1 MGETA
6 SRFRDAGSERIVAWV
21 TAGAII
27 GVIEVVLASSFA
39 ALIVGGAIPGH
50 LADGVGLFLAAG
62 TLVLA
67 TIAWASGGRGVV
79 GSLQDGPAAVL
90 AVVSASAAAA
100 AVGSG
105 ATRFLTVV
113 GVVVVSTLLTGAV
126 LLVLGALRLGNVV
139 RFAPYP
145 VVGGFLAGTGWLLV
159 KGGIAVASHVS
170 PTMATLDDL
179 FTLQALARWGPAL
192 LFAVVLLA
200 VTRVVRRPFV
210 IPAGLGVALVLFAIG
225 MLVTRSSIGDAESG
239 GWLLGPFP
247 ASRLWAW
254 WPGRA
259 VTGADW
265 GAIVRQVSGIATAVF
280 VCAVA
285 TLLNVSG
292 IELMLRRDLDSGEE
306 LRAAGLA
313 NIAAGVAG
321 GTPGF
326 HALSLTSLAYRL
338 EAAARPSGLVA
349 AGVVLAT
356 LLFGARLV
364 SLMPRMLLGGVIVFL
379 GLGFLLE
386 WVVDARRTLPPLEY
400 AIVLVILATIVAWGL
415 LPGVAVGL
423 VLAVVLFVVTYSRT
437 DLVHDIRS
445 GAAYRSRI
453 DRPPAEGD
461 ALASL
466 GERIRILRLRGFV
479 FFGTANA
486 LLERIRALAEDSEA
500 RVRFVV
506 LDFRGVSG
514 ADSSAVLAF
523 HKVAQLAE
531 SHGFEVVFTAVPDRV
546 RRQLEHGGIDGDV
559 PGVRFEPDLDHG
571 LQWCED
577 ALLGTATVVDVREV
591 DPSAT
596 GMPLELAD
604 RLEPFMERLDVPA
617 GSVLLHQDEPP
628 QDVFVLVSGRLRV
641 EMRTRDGERVR
652 LRTMR
657 PGVVVGEVA
666 LYTGTSRTADVIS
679 ETTCVVLRLRR
690 STLTRLRTD
699 DPLLAAD
706 VHRWFA
712 TMLAQRL
719 AETLRMVDSLVD

>member
-1 MGETA
+1 MRATA
-6 SRFRDAGSERIVAWV
+6 IRSGGARSQNAVAWL

-39 ALIVGGAIPGH
+39 ALIVGSAIPGH
-50 LADGVGLFLAAG
+50 LGDGVGVFLATG

-67 TIAWASGGRGVV
+67 IIAWLSGGRGIV

-100 AVGSG
+100 ATGSG
-105 ATRFLTVV
+105 ANRFLTVM
-113 GVVVVSTLLTGAV
+113 GVLTVSTVLTGAV
-126 LLVLGALRLGNVV
+126 LLVVGALRLGNVV

-159 KGGIAVASHVS
+159 KGGIGVASRVS

-179 FTLQALARWGPAL
+179 FAPETLARWGPAL
-192 LFAVVLLA
+192 LFAVALLA
-200 VTRVVRRPFV
+200 VTRVVRRPSV
-210 IPAGLGVALVLFAIG
+210 IPASLGVALVLFAFG
-225 MLVTRSSIGDAESG
+225 MVLTRSSIGDAEAG

-247 ASRLWAW
+247 TARLWTW
-254 WPGRA
+254 WPGRV

-265 GAIVRQVSGIATAVF
+265 GAIVRQVGGIATAVF
-280 VCAVA
+280 VCAMA

-313 NIAAGVAG
+313 NVAAGVAG

-338 EAAARPSGLVA
+338 DASARHSGLVA

-386 WVVDARRTLPPLEY
+386 WVVDARRTLPTLEY
-400 AIVLVILATIVAWGL
+400 AIVLVILATIIAWGL

-423 VLAVVLFVVTYSRT
+423 VLAAVLFVVTYSRT
-437 DLVHDIRS
+437 DLVHDERT
-445 GAAYRSRI
+445 GAAYRSHV
-453 DRPPAEGD
+453 DRSPAERD

-466 GERIRILRLRGFV
+466 GERIRVFRLRGFM

-486 LLERIRALAEDSEA
+486 LLDRIRACTEDGDA

-514 ADSSAVLAF
+514 ADSSAVLVF
-523 HKVAQLAE
+523 HKVTQLAE
-531 SHGFEVVFTAVPDRV
+531 SHGFEVAFAAVPDRV
-546 RRQLEHGGIDGDV
+546 LRQLEHGGIDGRV
-559 PGVRFEPDLDHG
+559 RGVRFEPDVDHA

-577 ALLGTATVVDVREV
+577 TLLETARVVPVGDSDR
-591 DPSAT
+591 SAT
-596 GMPLELAD
+596 GMPVELTG

-628 QDVFVLVSGRLRV
+628 RDVFVLESGRLRV

-657 PGVVVGEVA
+657 PGVVVGEIA
-666 LYTGTSRTADVIS
+666 LYTETPRTADVIS
-679 ETTCVVLRLRR
+679 ETACVVLRLRR
-690 STLTRLRTD
+690 STLTRLRAE